1 MARVQRAVE
10 AARVRENSVACR
22 ILLGLLCLVVAPPL
36 TLIVLLQ
43 LTLGL
48 RSEVF
53 GTMFMRSAVPYGLVS
68 GMALVAVVV
77 LGLGGLALAIFCVR
91 IGDRWWSIFRWMV
104 ASYVGI
110 LVLAAAL
117 VALT

>member
-10 AARVRENSVACR
+10 AARVRENRMASRV
-22 ILLGLLCLVVAPPL
+22 LLGLLCLVVAPPL
-36 TLIVLLQ
+36 TLIVMLE

-53 GTMFMRSAVPYGLVS
+53 GTMFMHSSIPYSLVL
-68 GMALVAVVV
+68 GMTLVAAVV
-77 LGLGGLALAIFCVR
+77 LGLGGLALAVFCVR
-91 IGDRWWSIFRWMV
+91 IGERWWSIFRWMV